1 MSVDAPMESE
11 ADADQQASAD
21 EGTPKTVSRK
31 VATESMSLRLTA
43 VTSAAEGTNLFEFR
57 RTDDHPLPPF
67 TAGAHIDVNL
77 PNGLIRQYSL
87 VNPQNERHR
96 YVIGVKLD
104 RESRGGSSFMHES
117 IREGGTYAI
126 AGTRNN
132 FPLVED
138 APHVVLLA
146 GGIGITP
153 IWCMVQRLAEI
164 GASWELHYACRNRGE
179 AAFHDE
185 LATFGDMVRF
195 HFDDECGGKILDIAA
210 IVADAP
216 GAAHLYCC
224 GPAPMLAAFEEAA
237 VTLPPERV
245 HVEYFTAKE
254 ERATE
259 GGFTVELAKSG
270 LELEIPPGKTILEV
284 IREAGI
290 EVESLCEEGFC
301 FTCETRVISG
311 IPDHRDSVLSDQDR
325 AEGEIMLICCSG
337 SLSDRLVLDL

>member
-1 MSVDAPMESE
+1 M
-11 ADADQQASAD
+11 
-21 EGTPKTVSRK
+21 
-31 VATESMSLRLTA
+31 
-43 VTSAAEGTNLFEFR
+43 
-57 RTDDHPLPPF
+57 
-67 TAGAHIDVNL
+67 
-77 PNGLIRQYSL
+77 
-87 VNPQNERHR
+87 
-96 YVIGVKLD
+96 IGVKLD
-104 RESRGGSSFMHES
+104 RKRRGGSRFMHES
-117 IREGGTYAI
+117 LRVGGTYAI

-132 FPLVED
+132 FTLVED

-179 AAFHDE
+179 AAFHDQ
-185 LATFGDMVRF
+185 LATFGDAVRF
-195 HFDDECGGKILDIAA
+195 HFDDECGGKVLDVSA

-216 GAAHLYCC
+216 GEAHLYCC
-224 GPAPMLAAFEEAA
+224 GPAPMLAGFEEAT

-259 GGFTVELAKSG
+259 GGFTVELARSG
-270 LELEIPPGKTILEV
+270 KEFEIPPGKTILEV
-284 IREAGI
+284 LREAGI

-301 FTCETRVISG
+301 LTCETRVISG

-325 AEGEIMLICCSG
+325 AAGEIMLICCSG